1 MERLSVSHGP
11 LSIPLHVWTE
21 SLGRI
26 SIKLVQKQLWVF
38 AIASYDTK
46 LAITF
51 VPT

>member
-21 SLGRI
+21 SLGRL
-26 SIKLVQKQLWVF
+26 SIKLVQKQLWVLPLKVM
-38 AIASYDTK
+38 TK